1 MNEQIVKIKENA
13 DYLRLSLI
21 RNEAESIIHT
31 AQINKPSYLECTY
44 NLLNSEVQRRK
55 RTDLESA

>member
-1 MNEQIVKIKENA
+1 MNEQITKIKENA

-31 AQINKPSYLECTY
+31 AHI
-44 NLLNSEVQRRK
+44 SEGRVQFF
-55 RTDLESA
+55 